1 MPAPSEIALIFD
13 FDNTLI
19 MSNIDFVGVRH
30 RLIDMLQ
37 DAAAISQPRE
47 TLMPLA
53 LWEIIAHAAAQ
64 PALVDRM
71 WEVVRQAERTGLA
84 GATLADGVTEVL
96 GTLRAQGYRLALL
109 TNNAREM
116 LVAPLERFRV
126 DHYFEVI
133 VTRDDIPALKPA
145 PDGIRRILTSLA
157 TTRQA
162 FMIGDAWLDA
172 QAADRAGIRFIGI
185 GPHRD
190 AIEDRGLPIWAW
202 VNTLAEILTLDLVS

>member
-71 WEVVRQAERTGLA
+71 WEVVLHAERTRLG
-84 GATLADGVTEVL
+84 GASLDDGGIEGL
-96 GTLRAQGYRLALL
+96 GTWRALGD
-109 TNNAREM
+109 
-116 LVAPLERFRV
+116 PL
-126 DHYFEVI
+126 
-133 VTRDDIPALKPA
+133 
-145 PDGIRRILTSLA
+145 
-157 TTRQA
+157 
-162 FMIGDAWLDA
+162 
-172 QAADRAGIRFIGI
+172 
-185 GPHRD
+185 
-190 AIEDRGLPIWAW
+190 
-202 VNTLAEILTLDLVS
+202 

>member
-64 PALVDRM
+64 PGRVDRM
-71 WEVVRQAERTGLA
+71 WEAVRQARRTGL
-84 GATLADGVTEVL
+84 GRATLADRVIEDL
-96 GTLRAQGYRLALL
+96 GAFRAQ
-109 TNNAREM
+109 
-116 LVAPLERFRV
+116 
-126 DHYFEVI
+126 
-133 VTRDDIPALKPA
+133 RD
-145 PDGIRRILTSLA
+145 R
-157 TTRQA
+157 
-162 FMIGDAWLDA
+162 
-172 QAADRAGIRFIGI
+172 
-185 GPHRD
+185 
-190 AIEDRGLPIWAW
+190 
-202 VNTLAEILTLDLVS
+202 